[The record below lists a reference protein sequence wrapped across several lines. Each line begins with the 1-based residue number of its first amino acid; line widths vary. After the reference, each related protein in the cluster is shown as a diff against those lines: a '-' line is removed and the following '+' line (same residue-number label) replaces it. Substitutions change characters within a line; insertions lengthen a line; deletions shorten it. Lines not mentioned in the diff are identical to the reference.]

1 MISFFNI
8 LPTCAGSALPEPF
21 TNMLAAEVCSQK
33 ESPSLQTRL
42 YTQIP

>member
-21 TNMLAAEVCSQK
+21 TNMLAADQK
-33 ESPSLQTRL
+33 HDATPKREN
-42 YTQIP
+42 